1 MDHRSEGALGD
12 LGGVMAQIIWSMA
25 ETQQR
30 LEALRK
36 AYPKGAKAAAVEV
49 GARLLDDCLTKSPTV
64 PMAAHLGGTLR
75 SRWDVSAIADEKHAE
90 VQVTF
95 NTAYAAVM
103 HEGGWLTGRLAGVR
117 IKNWSTPGS
126 GPKFIEG
133 KLRAYKAVYLELFA
147 QLLRRNTGT

>member
-1 MDHRSEGALGD
+1 
-12 LGGVMAQIIWSMA
+12 MAQIIWSMA

-36 AYPKGAKAAAVEV
+36 AYPRGAKAAAVEV
-49 GARLLDDCLTKSPTV
+49 GARLLDDCLTKSPTPESGTV
-64 PMAAHLGGTLR
+64 PMAAHQGGTLR
-75 SRWDVSAIADEKHAE
+75 SRWDIGVIADEKHAE

-95 NTAYAAVM
+95 DTAYAAVM

-117 IKNWSTPGS
+117 IKNWSTPGN